1 MSGGATQTSQPEILK
16 YVPNAL
22 RTEIAPRLRLLRAPK
37 GRTLLEKGSRSTE
50 VFFLLQGRAQVLL
63 YSSSG
68 REVYVND
75 IGPGDVFGEI
85 AALDG
90 EPRSASIVAS
100 SELLLAAMRGSDFMK
115 CLEGSPAAGIWL
127 ARKLASRSRRLTEQ
141 VFELSALN
149 VRARIHCELLRL
161 ARTGEPRSG
170 GIEVRPAPTHA
181 ELASRIGTHREAIT
195 REMRVLAESKIIR
208 HGRRSLLIVDLAR
221 LELEAQR

>member
-1 MSGGATQTSQPEILK
+1 M
-16 YVPNAL
+16 
-22 RTEIAPRLRLLRAPK
+22 APRLRLLRAPK
-37 GRTLLEKGSRSTE
+37 GRTLLEKGSRSTD
-50 VFFLLQGRAQVLL
+50 VFFLLQGRAEVLL

-68 REVYVND
+68 REVCVND
-75 IGPGDVFGEI
+75 IGPGDMFGEI

-100 SELLLAAMRGSDFMK
+100 SELLLAAMRGPDFMK
-115 CLEGSPAAGIWL
+115 CLESSPAAGIWL

-161 ARTGEPRSG
+161 ARTGEPCSG

-181 ELASRIGTHREAIT
+181 ELASRIGTHREAVT
-195 REMRVLAESKIIR
+195 REMRALSESKIIR